1 MRLGKSS
8 TVALLLF
15 LVSLNLLLRY
25 PQTPHELDY
34 DGFVFHGMT
43 LSLVQEGYAKWT
55 IHPLS
60 YFGLYP
66 LSHPSGG
73 LFTLAGLSEVSGM
86 SIEGAILL
94 FDLAVVTVGLLSAFV
109 LSMEI
114 RRDEVLAFVVSAAF
128 SLAPTFVTSLMWSVP
143 ARTLFT
149 ALIPLFIWL
158 TLRWQRTHDSRC
170 LILIPCVLLLMMSAH
185 RLTVLMGLLL
195 IAFIL
200 TMVLLAAARTLRIKF
215 ASLVLSSSFR
225 RISNVAVF
233 GAFAVVL
240 VAVLVAGGVLSKY
253 SSGQVGVGS
262 GVVKELTNFGVS
274 LTRSIGFLSPLVPL
288 GIVVTYRRRAKEFKE
303 PFLLMIVVVIAPT
316 LTLRQYTGYYIIPFS
331 AVFIG
336 VGLLWVLEKMRFRLL
351 RVGAVAG
358 ALVVLSASAVYVVG
372 YDLQSAPYV
381 DNLSYTHGLY
391 ILYNVD
397 GTVIS
402 NDGVLGS
409 KIFLVSGHAYLPIGG
424 ATTAFQSPELLIF
437 GFVDRSDLRIHPLPL
452 ADLTVDSDTPFS
464 LDNVQAEADWV
475 QILDHTPSSV
485 PTSLWTTYSPRYLA
499 ESWDTW
505 GGYTAYGNVY
515 GSRFISAVHAENYK
529 FFEIPGQTLWFV
541 GGAP

>member
-43 LSLVQEGYAKWT
+43 ISLVQEGYAEWI

-73 LFTLAGLSEVSGM
+73 LFALAGWSEVSGM
-86 SIEGAILL
+86 SLEGAILL
-94 FDLAVVTVGLLSAFV
+94 FDLAVVIVGLLGAFV

-128 SLAPTFVTSLMWSVP
+128 SLAPRFVTSLMWSVP

-158 TLRWQRTHDSRC
+158 VLRWQRTHDSRYM
-170 LILIPCVLLLMMSAH
+170 ILIPFVLLLMMSAH
-185 RLTVLMGLLL
+185 RLTVLMGILL

-200 TMVLLAAARTLRIKF
+200 TMVLLAAARTLRIRF
-215 ASLVLSSSFR
+215 ASRVLSPSFR
-225 RISNVAVF
+225 RISNAAVF

-240 VAVLVAGGVLSKY
+240 VAILVAGGVLSQY
-253 SSGQVGVGS
+253 SSGQLGVGS
-262 GVVKELTNFGVS
+262 GVLKELTNFGVS

-303 PFLLMIVVVIAPT
+303 PFLLMILVVIAPT
-316 LTLRQYTGYYIIPFS
+316 LTLRQYTGFYIIPFS

-336 VGLLWVLEKMRFRLL
+336 VGLLWILEKMRFRVLKVAAL
-351 RVGAVAG
+351 AGAV
-358 ALVVLSASAVYVVG
+358 VMMSASAVYVVG

-381 DNLSYTHGLY
+381 DDLSYTHGLY
-391 ILYNVD
+391 VLYNVHD
-397 GTVIS
+397 TVIS

-409 KIFLVSGHAYLPIGG
+409 KIFLVSGHAYLPVGG

-437 GFVDRSDLRIHPLPL
+437 GFVDRSNLRIYPVPL

-464 LDNVQAEADWV
+464 LDGVQAEADWV

-505 GGYTAYGNVY
+505 GGYTAYGKVY

-529 FFEIPGQTLWFV
+529 IFEIRGQTLWFV
-541 GGAP
+541 GGAT